1 MAIPAT
7 GERALGRL
15 DLVRR
20 AGDGVTR
27 MITLTV
33 TVTATTAAMSS
44 ASATVEGAT
53 AASGLVM
60 VYGFS
65 GA

>member
-1 MAIPAT
+1 
-7 GERALGRL
+7 
-15 DLVRR
+15 
-20 AGDGVTR
+20 

>member
-1 MAIPAT
+1 
-7 GERALGRL
+7 
-15 DLVRR
+15 
-20 AGDGVTR
+20 

-33 TVTATTAAMSS
+33 TVTATTATMSS

-60 VYGFS
+60 AYGFS